1 MAKLSK
7 ALKAAKRESE
17 MLLILPPIRN
27 PGGSCGGNR
36 QRPDRQLRSVH
47 RFCAWQFRGTPA
59 KFQGDHSPRSSHL
72 EEEDDNGMNSPAIS
86 RARAFVRE
94 INSTAIPAPIQA
106 YLHKVNGNA
115 KCDNTLKPGEGGYSF
130 ESKGVFFIRVNGNDR
145 TERQNQTI
153 CHEIAHKVLG
163 LPTEHES
170 GPWWSYAKRSPNEI
184 ACDTFAAEL
193 LLPYH
198 VFKPLAELTEFGF
211 EALGRLA
218 DRFEASLNAT
228 GSRFAT
234 VLDAPCACVLA
245 EQGTIRYAARSK
257 SLREAGGWI
266 SPRLPLPAYHLLR
279 SFAWARTIPDR
290 SKLPPTDG
298 SRTGPVVARFWRTQS
313 ISETGIRPCRSS
325 GLKMKKSPRRS
336 VRHGKRRR
344 RWAFGRLTAFCHG
357 RKKSAPTLT
366 VHGITRRSAVALLA
380 CMKFLVATAR
390 VSWGF
395 LL

>member
-1 MAKLSK
+1 MDEFA
-7 ALKAAKRESE
+7 
-17 MLLILPPIRN
+17 
-27 PGGSCGGNR
+27 
-36 QRPDRQLRSVH
+36 V
-47 RFCAWQFRGTPA
+47 
-59 KFQGDHSPRSSHL
+59 
-72 EEEDDNGMNSPAIS
+72 IS

-115 KCDNTLKPGEGGYSF
+115 KCDNALKPGEGGYSF
-130 ESKGVFFIRVNGNDR
+130 ESKGVFFIRVNGNDG
-145 TERQNQTI
+145 TERQNYTI
-153 CHEIAHKVLG
+153 CHEIAHKVLA

-218 DRFEASLNAT
+218 DRFEASLSAT

-266 SPRLPLPAYHLLR
+266 SPRSPLPGVSLAEKLR
-279 SFAWARTIPDR
+279 VGSNYSGPLQIAADRWFDNWTRGGEGLEDAKHFRDWDQTLSLIWFEDEEVPAPKRSAREEEEEMGLRPLDGI
-290 SKLPPTDG
+290 LP
-298 SRTGPVVARFWRTQS
+298 W
-313 ISETGIRPCRSS
+313 S
-325 GLKMKKSPRRS
+325 GKS
-336 VRHGKRRR
+336 RRR
-344 RWAFGRLTAFCHG
+344 R
-357 RKKSAPTLT
+357 
-366 VHGITRRSAVALLA
+366 
-380 CMKFLVATAR
+380 
-390 VSWGF
+390 
-395 LL
+395 